1 MGGTGKTPLVIEL
14 NRKLRNEYKTVF
26 IKKKYYNQDDEQR
39 LLKFNGN
46 LICEKNRSK
55 ALQKA
60 ADLDYELALIDDG
73 LQDKKI
79 KYDLSIVCFD
89 GLVGIGNGLILP
101 SGPLRESLNNLKYYD
116 AVVINN
122 GTRNNDLIKLIKK
135 NNENINLFFGEYI
148 ISSEKKYDLNKNYF
162 AFCGIG
168 NPNSFLKTLNS
179 NKFNISEFI
188 SFPDHYNFSK
198 EEITN
203 IKKTAE
209 KKNLSIITTEKD
221 YLRLNGVDKSGIE
234 YLKINL
240 KIQNENEFFI
250 YINSCL

>member
-1 MGGTGKTPLVIEL
+1 MKCNTVYWLLYLHFLV
-14 NRKLRNEYKTVF
+14 K
-26 IKKKYYNQDDEQR
+26 
-39 LLKFNGN
+39 
-46 LICEKNRSK
+46 
-55 ALQKA
+55 
-60 ADLDYELALIDDG
+60 IDDG

-122 GTRNNDLIKLIKK
+122 EDRNNDLIKLIKET
-135 NNENINLFFGEYI
+135 NENINLFFGEYI

-188 SFPDHYNFSK
+188 CIYQKIKIVNFK
-198 EEITN
+198 
-203 IKKTAE
+203 
-209 KKNLSIITTEKD
+209 
-221 YLRLNGVDKSGIE
+221 YF
-234 YLKINL
+234 NL
-240 KIQNENEFFI
+240 K
-250 YINSCL
+250 LVR

>member
-1 MGGTGKTPLVIEL
+1 M
-14 NRKLRNEYKTVF
+14 
-26 IKKKYYNQDDEQR
+26 
-39 LLKFNGN
+39 
-46 LICEKNRSK
+46 
-55 ALQKA
+55 
-60 ADLDYELALIDDG
+60 
-73 LQDKKI
+73 QDKKI

-89 GLVGIGNGLILP
+89 GLVGIGNGLMLP

-122 GTRNNDLIKLIKK
+122 GAKNNDLIKLIKK
-135 NNENINLFFGEYI
+135 NNENIDLFFGEYI

-168 NPNSFLKTLNS
+168 NPNNFLKTLNS
-179 NKFNISEFI
+179 NKFNISEFN

-198 EEITN
+198 EEIIN
-203 IKKTAE
+203 IKKNAE

-240 KIQNENEFFI
+240 KIQNENDFFI